1 MPQNVSSAELAERLI
16 DAVMAQR
23 LAPGTRLSEQQLA
36 DLFGVSRTI
45 VREALTRLTVR
56 GVVEVNSRRGWFVV
70 QPSPNDAREAF
81 EARRVIETGLLLEA
95 SPGLTAAGLRTLRAH
110 LARERRAI
118 ASDDAAQRSW
128 LLGDFHVCLAECLG
142 NHLLADIL
150 RDLTTRTHLSSMLYQ
165 SSHEARHSCD
175 EHAQIVAALEA
186 GETQDAVRLMRE
198 HLQHIAD
205 ELLIAAPA
213 DPLDSMRSTLA
224 PVEAAVA
231 RRRQAGAARNLNVTP
246 ATTRGTRSSTPASAT
261 PAKSAVPPKT
271 LKSAQALKPAASS
284 KLLKPL
290 IKPLT

>member
-16 DAVMAQR
+16 DAVLAQR
-23 LAPGTRLSEQQLA
+23 LTPGTRLSEQQLA

-45 VREALTRLTVR
+45 VREALTRLSVR

-95 SPGLTAAGLRTLRAH
+95 SHGLTAAGLRTLHAH

-118 ASDDAAQRSW
+118 AGDDAAQRSW

-150 RDLTTRTHLSSMLYQ
+150 RDLTTRTHLISMLYQ
-165 SSHEARHSCD
+165 SSHEAQHSCA
-175 EHAQIVAALEA
+175 EHEQIVAALEA
-186 GETQDAVRLMRE
+186 GATQDAVRLMRE

-205 ELLIAAPA
+205 ELLIAAPP

-224 PVEAAVA
+224 PIEAAVT
-231 RRRQAGAARNLNVTP
+231 RRRQAGTARGLAPAPAKARRPAGAAP
-246 ATTRGTRSSTPASAT
+246 AAATR
-261 PAKSAVPPKT
+261 AKSALPSKMLNT
-271 LKSAQALKPAASS
+271 TQSLKPAASGKS
-284 KLLKPL
+284 PKPV
-290 IKPLT
+290 T

>member
-23 LAPGTRLSEQQLA
+23 LTPGTRLSEQQLA

-45 VREALTRLTVR
+45 VREALTRLAVR

-95 SPGLTAAGLRTLRAH
+95 SHGLTPAGLRTLRAH

-118 ASDDAAQRSW
+118 ASGDAAQRSW

-150 RDLTTRTHLSSMLYQ
+150 RDLTTRTQLIAMLYQ
-165 SSHEARHSCD
+165 SSHEASHSCD

-186 GETQDAVRLMRE
+186 GEIQDAVRLMRE

-205 ELLIAAPA
+205 ELQIAAPP

-224 PVEAAVA
+224 PVEAAVT
-231 RRRQAGAARNLNVTP
+231 RRRQAGADRLTAASSIP
-246 ATTRGTRSSTPASAT
+246 SAAGATR
-261 PAKSAVPPKT
+261 V
-271 LKSAQALKPAASS
+271 PAASS
-284 KLLKPL
+284 LSSYAAAQRPANPSVTPPPTSPETLP
-290 IKPLT
+290 

>member
-45 VREALTRLTVR
+45 VREALTRLAVR

-95 SPGLTAAGLRTLRAH
+95 AHTLTPAGLRKLRAH

-118 ASDDAAQRSW
+118 DQQDAAQRSW

-142 NHLLADIL
+142 NQLLAEIL
-150 RDLTTRTHLSSMLYQ
+150 RDLTTRTQLISMLYQ
-165 SSHEARHSCD
+165 SSHEASHSCD
-175 EHAQIVAALEA
+175 EHGQIVAALES
-186 GETQDAVRLMRE
+186 GQIQEAVRLMRE

-205 ELLIAAPA
+205 ELTIAAPT
-213 DPLDSMRSTLA
+213 DPLEAIRHTLA
-224 PVEAAVA
+224 PVPAAV
-231 RRRQAGAARNLNVTP
+231 RRRQADRAELGKTRP
-246 ATTRGTRSSTPASAT
+246 ATRAISSTRP
-261 PAKSAVPPKT
+261 
-271 LKSAQALKPAASS
+271 SS
-284 KLLKPL
+284 TEKEN
-290 IKPLT
+290 LT